1 MTNEEAMKKFET
13 ALNLH
18 GTPELVEFHKEIAV
32 SDLPLSDANFWMCL
46 CNDFEDL
53 KFAFFQSV
61 KNFISSNGI
70 SRADWVNNGVIEF
83 PESLLYV
90 MPRIKG
96 NTFLNEE

>member
-1 MTNEEAMKKFET
+1 MTNEEALKKFET
-13 ALNLH
+13 ALNLF

-53 KFAFFQSV
+53 KFAFFKSV
-61 KNFISSNGI
+61 ENFISSGET
-70 SRADWVNNGVIEF
+70 SRANWVNNGVIEF
-83 PESLLYV
+83 PESISYT

-96 NTFLNEE
+96 TRLNEE